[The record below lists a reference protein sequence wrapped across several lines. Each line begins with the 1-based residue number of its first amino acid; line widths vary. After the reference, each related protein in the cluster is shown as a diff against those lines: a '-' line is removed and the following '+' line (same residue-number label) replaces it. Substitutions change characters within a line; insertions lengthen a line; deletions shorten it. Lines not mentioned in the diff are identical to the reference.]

1 MSNNFKSSTE
11 QRNFIQKYIKSQCF
25 KNLPINIS
33 DEELKDLLK
42 FDDINKKKIVEYID
56 NMHIQYTNT
65 DDIGDSL
72 ITLSLTNDYN
82 SILFG
87 TILKDNFASIL
98 HCILKRNYLIFILK
112 NISSNDKQPIPI
124 LFYPLNKLTSI
135 NTTVNERYINCGDD
149 FTVYMCCEKEKF
161 RNAINEMKQSKNAIN
176 NISYKFISHN
186 MGENSGSNI
195 FVTSRINISHNTT
208 YTTQLELKDYSNV
221 SNEAIIELI
230 EMDNN
235 YIKYKNDPNHEEF
248 MFKSDI
254 KQLINNAKQKKY
266 KYFIYN
272 RHGTVINCQLVNES
286 GEITTINEIS
296 YISRYVN
303 RLVSDDIKVKIDITN
318 LNSPSLFDNINILIS
333 PDQENIYW
341 SYEKDNIIV
350 RYFYIFENIKGDDM
364 IEIEPVN
371 DEEIE
376 NANLDF

>member
-221 SNEAIIELI
+221 SNESIIELI